1 MLALVW
7 RSKRDWKTMIS
18 SDKIFG
24 IFFFFQI
31 CIGLMGN
38 SLLFIL
44 YMYVFLF
51 LPHKKKPTDVIL
63 AHLTFANTLALV
75 FRGVPNILS
84 SFGISPEMG
93 DIGCKAVVY
102 IQRVTRSISLYTTS
116 LQSTFQAVTIT
127 LSNSKWVW
135 LKIKMS
141 TFIQPSLL
149 FSWIINMVIYS
160 EIILRNVANRNIT
173 DARSGYYAAYC
184 KTDVPN
190 HHIVATFLSA
200 IFTRDLF
207 LLSLMTCSSIYM
219 VTILFRHRKTAQHV
233 RSTIQSPQGSPEIK
247 ATKVILML
255 VSCFVLFYWTN
266 TFLTVYL
273 FSVSGNKWQLESFGN
288 YVASCYP
295 SICPFL
301 LIKNENRIS
310 RINYIKTKIRIFSF

>member
-1 MLALVW
+1 
-7 RSKRDWKTMIS
+7 MIS

-75 FRGVPNILS
+75 FRGVPNILL

>member
-1 MLALVW
+1 
-7 RSKRDWKTMIS
+7 MIS

>member
-1 MLALVW
+1 
-7 RSKRDWKTMIS
+7 MIS

-102 IQRVTRSISLYTTS
+102 IQRVARSISLYTTS
-116 LQSTFQAVTIT
+116 LQSTFQVVTIT

>member
-1 MLALVW
+1 
-7 RSKRDWKTMIS
+7 MIS

-135 LKIKMS
+135 LKIKIS

>member
-1 MLALVW
+1 
-7 RSKRDWKTMIS
+7 MIS

-31 CIGLMGN
+31 CIGLLGN
-38 SLLFIL
+38 SLLFTL
-44 YMYVFLF
+44 YMYIFLI

-63 AHLTFANTLALV
+63 AHLTFANTLTLV

-84 SFGISPEMG
+84 SFGVSPEMG

-184 KTDVPN
+184 KTDVPH

-200 IFTRDLF
+200 IFTRDFF

-219 VTILFRHRKTAQHV
+219 VNILFRHRKTAQHV
-233 RSTIQSPQGSPEIK
+233 RSTIQSPQGAPEIK
-247 ATKVILML
+247 AINFILML
-255 VSCFVLFYWTN
+255 VSCFVFFYWTN

-273 FSVSGNKWQLESFGN
+273 FSVRGNNWKLDSFGN
-288 YVASCYP
+288 YIASCYP

-301 LIKNENRIS
+301 LMKNENRIS
-310 RINYIKTKIRIFSF
+310 RINYIKTRIRIFSF

>member
-1 MLALVW
+1 
-7 RSKRDWKTMIS
+7 MIS
-18 SDKIFG
+18 SDKILG

-44 YMYVFLF
+44 YMYIFLI

-63 AHLTFANTLALV
+63 THLTFANTLTLG
-75 FRGVPNILS
+75 FRGVPKILL
-84 SFGISPEMG
+84 SFGISPKMG
-93 DIGCKAVVY
+93 DIGCKAVIY

-184 KTDVPN
+184 KTDVPH

-200 IFTRDLF
+200 IFTRDFF

-219 VTILFRHRKTAQHV
+219 VNILFRHRKTAQHV
-233 RSTIQSPQGSPEIK
+233 RSSIRSPRGAPEIK
-247 ATKVILML
+247 AAKLILTL
-255 VSCFVLFYWTN
+255 LSCFVFFYRTS

-273 FSVSGNKWQLESFGN
+273 FSVSGNNWQLESFGN

-301 LIKNENRIS
+301 LMKNENRIS

>member
-1 MLALVW
+1 
-7 RSKRDWKTMIS
+7 MIS

-75 FRGVPNILS
+75 FRGVPNILL

-184 KTDVPN
+184 KTDVPH

>member
-1 MLALVW
+1 
-7 RSKRDWKTMIS
+7 MIS

-75 FRGVPNILS
+75 FRGVPNILL

-135 LKIKMS
+135 LKIKIS

-184 KTDVPN
+184 KTDVPH

>member
-1 MLALVW
+1 
-7 RSKRDWKTMIS
+7 MIS

-63 AHLTFANTLALV
+63 AHLTFANTLTLV
-75 FRGVPNILS
+75 FRGVPNTLL

-102 IQRVTRSISLYTTS
+102 IQRVARSISLYTTS
-116 LQSTFQAVTIT
+116 LQSTFQVVTIT

>member
-1 MLALVW
+1 
-7 RSKRDWKTMIS
+7 MIS

-44 YMYVFLF
+44 YMYIFLI

-63 AHLTFANTLALV
+63 IHLTFANTLTLV

-84 SFGISPEMG
+84 SFGVSPEMG

-135 LKIKMS
+135 LKIKML

-173 DARSGYYAAYC
+173 DARSGYSAAYC
-184 KTDVPN
+184 KTDAPH

-207 LLSLMTCSSIYM
+207 HLSLMTCSSIYM
-219 VTILFRHRKTAQHV
+219 VNILFRHRKTAQHV
-233 RSTIQSPQGSPEIK
+233 RSTIQSSQGAPEIK
-247 ATKVILML
+247 ATKLILML
-255 VSCFVLFYWTN
+255 VSCFVFFYWTN

-273 FSVSGNKWQLESFGN
+273 FSVSGNNWQLESFGN

-301 LIKNENRIS
+301 LMKNENRIS

>member
-1 MLALVW
+1 
-7 RSKRDWKTMIS
+7 MIS

-135 LKIKMS
+135 LKIKIS

-184 KTDVPN
+184 KTDVPH

>member
-1 MLALVW
+1 
-7 RSKRDWKTMIS
+7 MIS

-31 CIGLMGN
+31 CFGLMGN

-44 YMYVFLF
+44 YMYIFLI

-63 AHLTFANTLALV
+63 IHLTFANTLTLV
-75 FRGVPNILS
+75 FRGVPNTLL

>member
-1 MLALVW
+1 
-7 RSKRDWKTMIS
+7 MIS

-31 CIGLMGN
+31 CIGLLGN
-38 SLLFIL
+38 SLLFTL
-44 YMYVFLF
+44 YMYIFLI

-63 AHLTFANTLALV
+63 AHLTFANTLTLV

-84 SFGISPEMG
+84 SFGVSPEMG

-184 KTDVPN
+184 KTDVPH

-200 IFTRDLF
+200 IFTRDFF

-219 VTILFRHRKTAQHV
+219 VNILFRHRKTAQHV
-233 RSTIQSPQGSPEIK
+233 RSNIQSSQGAPEIK
-247 ATKVILML
+247 ATKLILML
-255 VSCFVLFYWTN
+255 GEGICLILPSSDIHASSN
-266 TFLTVYL
+266 QQM
-273 FSVSGNKWQLESFGN
+273 SWQD
-288 YVASCYP
+288 
-295 SICPFL
+295 PFPAL
-301 LIKNENRIS
+301 RTLRIKVD
-310 RINYIKTKIRIFSF
+310 

>member
-1 MLALVW
+1 
-7 RSKRDWKTMIS
+7 MIS

-31 CIGLMGN
+31 CIGLLGN
-38 SLLFIL
+38 SLLFTL
-44 YMYVFLF
+44 YMYIFLI

-63 AHLTFANTLALV
+63 AHLTFANTLTLV

-84 SFGISPEMG
+84 SFGVSPEMG

-184 KTDVPN
+184 KTDVPH

-200 IFTRDLF
+200 IFTRDFF

-219 VTILFRHRKTAQHV
+219 VNILFRHRKTAQHV
-233 RSTIQSPQGSPEIK
+233 RSNIQSSQGAPEIK
-247 ATKVILML
+247 AAKLILTL
-255 VSCFVLFYWTN
+255 VSCFVFFYWTS
-266 TFLTVYL
+266 TFLTVYS
-273 FSVSGNKWQLESFGN
+273 FSVSGNHWQLDSFGN

-301 LIKNENRIS
+301 LMKNENRIS